1 MRDVTI
7 KHQVTYSDV
16 INIRLPI
23 WEGLVRLLMG
33 KLTGIISKINGSA
46 GNLTFKSLNGQT
58 VISEKVTHIRNP
70 RTNAQMQTRTKW
82 GNIIAMYKGIRP
94 LLNYGFE
101 NKPKTLSDYNMFVKL
116 NMQRT
121 PIYLTKQAV
130 AGGACIAT
138 AYQISQGSLPA
149 IVVTGTG
156 QSGVT
161 DIRLG
166 SLDITSNTTVAQF
179 STKVVENNADYRYGD
194 QISFF
199 LVKQMVNA
207 ETGIPYC
214 QFSAAKVILDAANE
228 DKLADV
234 TGSSHGFASV
244 DGKLGH
250 SGNDG
255 DCAYAWVHT
264 RKSDGKTLVS
274 SQSLLAANTK
284 EAEYKGDAA
293 YNLSKS
299 SYGSSVESF
308 LVPDGE
314 STGAT
319 GENDNPPSGG
329 GEGGGL

>member
-1 MRDVTI
+1 MAI
-7 KHQVTYSDV
+7 L
-16 INIRLPI
+16 NGLIRK
-23 WEGLVRLLMG
+23 M
-33 KLTGIISKINGSA
+33 NGSA
-46 GNLTFKSLNGQT
+46 GQLTFKQVNGMT
-58 VISEKVTHIRNP
+58 IVSEKVTAVANP
-70 RTNAQMQTRTKW
+70 RTDAQMRTRTRFT
-82 GNIIAMYKGIRP
+82 NIVSMYRGIRP

-101 NKPKTLSDYNMFVKL
+101 AKPKTLSDYNMFVKV

-130 AGGACIAT
+130 AGGACVAT

-149 IVVTGTG
+149 IVLTGTG
-156 QSGVT
+156 QNVKT

-166 SLDITSNTTVAQF
+166 GESITSNTTVAQF
-179 STKVVENNADYRYGD
+179 SAAVVQNNADYRYGD

-234 TGSSHGFASV
+234 TGNSHGFASA
-244 DGKLGH
+244 DGMLAH
-250 SGNDG
+250 VGNDG

-274 SQSLLAANTK
+274 SQSLVSANTK

-299 SYGSSVESF
+299 SYGSSIESF
-308 LVPDGE
+308 LVPDGN
-314 STGAT
+314 AT
-319 GENDNPPSGG
+319 GSTSGG
-329 GEGGGL
+329 GDNGGGNGGDGNDSL

>member
-1 MRDVTI
+1 
-7 KHQVTYSDV
+7 
-16 INIRLPI
+16 
-23 WEGLVRLLMG
+23 MG
-33 KLTGIISKINGSA
+33 KLSGIISKIAGSA
-46 GNLTFKSLNGQT
+46 GNITFRRLNGET
-58 VISEKVTHIRNP
+58 VVSEKVTQVRNP
-70 RTNAQMQTRTKW
+70 RSDAQMRTRTKFT
-82 GNIIAMYKGIRP
+82 NIVSMYRGIRP

-101 NKPKTLSDYNMFVKL
+101 AKPKTLSDYNMFVKV

-130 AGGACIAT
+130 AGGACVAT

-149 IVVTGTG
+149 IVLTGTG
-156 QSGVT
+156 QNVKT

-166 SLDITSNTTVAQF
+166 GESITSSTTVAQF
-179 STKVVENNADYRYGD
+179 SAAVVQNNADYRYGD

-214 QFSAAKVILDAANE
+214 QFSAAKVILDAANDE
-228 DKLADV
+228 KLADV
-234 TGSSHGFASV
+234 TGSSHGFASA
-244 DGKLGH
+244 DGMLAH
-250 SGNDG
+250 VGNDG

-274 SQSLLAANTK
+274 SQSLVSANTK

-299 SYGSSVESF
+299 SYGSSIESF
-308 LVPDGE
+308 LVPDGN
-314 STGAT
+314 AT
-319 GENDNPPSGG
+319 GSTAGG
-329 GEGGGL
+329 GDNGGGNGGDGNDSL

>member
-1 MRDVTI
+1 
-7 KHQVTYSDV
+7 
-16 INIRLPI
+16 
-23 WEGLVRLLMG
+23 MG
-33 KLTGIISKINGSA
+33 KLTGIISKISGSA
-46 GNLTFKSLNGQT
+46 GNVTFKLRSGET
-58 VISEKVTHIRNP
+58 IVSEKVTQVRNP

-101 NKPKTLSDYNMFVKL
+101 NKPKNLSDYNMFVKV

-130 AGGACIAT
+130 AGGACVAT
-138 AYQISQGSLPA
+138 AHQISQGSLPA

-308 LVPDGE
+308 LVPDGN
-314 STGAT
+314 AT
-319 GENDNPPSGG
+319 GSTAGG
-329 GEGGGL
+329 DGDDDEGGGGGL

>member
-1 MRDVTI
+1 MAI
-7 KHQVTYSDV
+7 LQ
-16 INIRLPI
+16 
-23 WEGLVRLLMG
+23 
-33 KLTGIISKINGSA
+33 GIISKINGSA
-46 GNLTFKSLNGQT
+46 GNLTFSQTGGQT
-58 VISEKVTHIRNP
+58 VIREKVTQVRNP

-94 LLNYGFE
+94 LLNYAYE
-101 NKPKTLSDYNMFVKL
+101 SKPKNLSDYNMFVKL

-130 AGGACIAT
+130 AGGACVAT

-149 IVVTGTG
+149 IVLTGTG
-156 QSGVT
+156 QNVKT

-166 SLDITSNTTVAQF
+166 GESITSSTTVAQF
-179 STKVVENNADYRYGD
+179 SAAVVQNNADYRYGD

-214 QFSAAKVILDAANE
+214 QFSAAKVILDAANDE
-228 DKLADV
+228 TLADV
-234 TGSSHGFASV
+234 TGSSHGFASA
-244 DGKLGH
+244 DGVLAH
-250 SGNDG
+250 VGNDG

-274 SQSLLAANTK
+274 SQSLVSANTK

-299 SYGSSVESF
+299 SYGSSIESF
-308 LVPDGE
+308 LVPDGN
-314 STGAT
+314 AT
-319 GENDNPPSGG
+319 GSTAGG
-329 GEGGGL
+329 GDNGGGNGGDGNDSL

>member
-1 MRDVTI
+1 
-7 KHQVTYSDV
+7 
-16 INIRLPI
+16 
-23 WEGLVRLLMG
+23 MG
-33 KLTGIISKINGSA
+33 KLSGIISKISGSA
-46 GNLTFKSLNGQT
+46 GNLTFKRRMGET
-58 VISEKVTHIRNP
+58 VVSEKVTEVRNP
-70 RTNAQMQTRTKW
+70 RTNAQMQVRTKW
-82 GNIIAMYKGIRP
+82 GNIVAMYKGIRP

-101 NKPKTLSDYNMFVKL
+101 SKPKNLSDYNMFVKL

-130 AGGACIAT
+130 AGGACVAT

-308 LVPDGE
+308 LVPDGNA
-314 STGAT
+314 TGAT
-319 GENDNPPSGG
+319 AGG
-329 GEGGGL
+329 DGDDDEGGGL

>member
-1 MRDVTI
+1 
-7 KHQVTYSDV
+7 
-16 INIRLPI
+16 
-23 WEGLVRLLMG
+23 MG

-101 NKPKTLSDYNMFVKL
+101 AKPKTLSDYNMFVKV

-130 AGGACIAT
+130 AGGACVAT

-149 IVVTGTG
+149 IVLTGTG
-156 QSGVT
+156 QNVKT

-166 SLDITSNTTVAQF
+166 GESITSNTTVAQF
-179 STKVVENNADYRYGD
+179 SAAVVQNNADYRYGD

-214 QFSAAKVILDAANE
+214 QFSAAKVILDAANNE
-228 DKLADV
+228 KLSDV
-234 TGSSHGFASV
+234 TGSSHGFASA
-244 DGKLGH
+244 DGMLAH
-250 SGNDG
+250 VGNDG

-274 SQSLLAANTK
+274 SQSLVSANTK

-299 SYGSSVESF
+299 SYGSSIESF
-308 LVPDGE
+308 LVPDGN
-314 STGAT
+314 AT
-319 GENDNPPSGG
+319 GSTASNNTPSGG
-329 GEGGGL
+329 GDGNDSL